1 MGFVNL
7 DSNYQLNGFYDEML
21 AAPGR
26 PRASYRR
33 LYEHLERLGPAELER
48 RHQLALQMFRNHGI
62 TFAVYPDAQGTEKV
76 FPFDVIPRVIDA
88 RTWRRLED
96 GLKQRLRALNLFL
109 DDVYGRKLIL
119 KQHAIPPEIVL
130 SSSLYLREVEGLPV
144 PHGIHC
150 HIAGIDLVRDEKGDF
165 FVLEDNVR
173 TPSGASYVLANRYVM
188 KRVLPDLFAG
198 YPVRPVEGYVHELLR
213 HLRWLAPAGID
224 DPTVVLL
231 TPGINNSAYYEHLY
245 LAKQMGVELVEGS
258 DLVVDDDHVFM
269 RTTRG
274 LRPVHVI
281 YRRID
286 DEWLDPI
293 FGRQESLVGVAGL
306 VNAYRAGNVAIA
318 NALGN
323 GVADDKAVY
332 SLVPKLIRYYLDEDP
347 ILPNVET
354 YLCAVD
360 SDRRYVLE
368 HLATLVVKTVDASGG
383 YGMLIG
389 PASTTEER
397 EEFSRR
403 ITAVPRAFIAQP
415 VVALSVQ
422 PVLDGGGLRRG
433 HQDLRPF
440 VLTGP
445 DEYVTPG
452 GLTRVALK
460 PGSGRQQLAGRRQ
473 PGHLGGRGRR
483 FRGRGCLAARPRRSR
498 CWAATSSAP
507 TTWRES
513 WACTSRCPSTGRT
526 NPGRIS
532 GCGSWSSRAGTPA
545 TLANGSRRWRWWSR
559 ARSGRR
565 SGRASPRPA
574 SRRRRCG
581 RRCPASCTS
590 R

>member
-1 MGFVNL
+1 VTVGIL
-7 DSNYQLNGFYDEML
+7 DANYDVDGFYDEML
-21 AAPGR
+21 AAAGR
-26 PRASYRR
+26 PRPPYTR
-33 LYEHLERLGPAELER
+33 LYEELNRLGPAELQR
-48 RHQLALQMFRNHGI
+48 RWAVAMEMFRNHGI

-76 FPFDVIPRVIDA
+76 FPFDIIPRLLEA
-88 RTWRRLED
+88 QTWRRIED

-109 DDVYGRKLIL
+109 EDVYGRKLIL
-119 KQHAIPPEIVL
+119 KQRAIPPEIVL
-130 SSSLYLREVEGLPV
+130 SSSLYMREIEGLPT

-150 HIAGIDLVRDEKGDF
+150 HVAGIDLVRDGSGEF
-165 FVLEDNVR
+165 FVLEDNLR
-173 TPSGASYVLANRYVM
+173 TPSGASYVQANRYVM

-213 HLRWLAPAGID
+213 HLRWLAPEGVE

-258 DLVVDDDHVFM
+258 DLVVDDDRVFM

-306 VNAYRAGNVAIA
+306 VSAYRAGNVVIA

-332 SLVPKLIRYYLDEDP
+332 PFVPQMIRYYLDEDP

-354 YLCAVD
+354 YVCAFED
-360 SDRRYVLE
+360 QRRYVLD
-368 HLATLVVKTVDASGG
+368 HLDRLVVKTTDASGG

-389 PASTTEER
+389 PASTRDER
-397 EEFSRR
+397 EEFRRR
-403 ITAVPRAFIAQP
+403 IEARPRAFIAQP

-422 PVLDGGGLRRG
+422 PVLDGDRFRPG

-445 DEYVTPG
+445 DVYVTPG

-460 PGSGRQQLAGRRQ
+460 AGSLVVNSSQ
-473 PGHLGGRGRR
+473 GG
-483 FRGRGCLAARPRRSR
+483 
-498 CWAATSSAP
+498 
-507 TTWRES
+507 
-513 WACTSRCPSTGRT
+513 
-526 NPGRIS
+526 
-532 GCGSWSSRAGTPA
+532 
-545 TLANGSRRWRWWSR
+545 GSRDTWVI
-559 ARSGRR
+559 ADD
-565 SGRASPRPA
+565 A
-574 SRRRRCG
+574 
-581 RRCPASCTS
+581 
-590 R
+590 

>member
-1 MGFVNL
+1 VAFVNL
-7 DSNYQLNGFYDEML
+7 DSNYRFNGFYDEML
-21 AAPGR
+21 AGAGR
-26 PRASYRR
+26 PRPAYRR
-33 LYEHLERLGPAELER
+33 LYEQLNRLGPAELQR
-48 RHQLALQMFRNHGI
+48 RHNMAIEMFRNHGI

-76 FPFDVIPRVIDA
+76 FPFDVIPRVIEA
-88 RTWRRLED
+88 LTWERLEA
-96 GLKQRLRALNLFL
+96 GLKQRMQALNLFL

-119 KQHAIPPEIVL
+119 KQRAIANEIVL
-130 SSSLYLREVEGLPV
+130 SSSLYLREIEGLAV

-150 HIAGIDLVRDEKGDF
+150 HIAGIDLVRDEKGEF
-165 FVLEDNVR
+165 FVLEDNLR
-173 TPSGASYVLANRYVM
+173 TPSGASYLQANRYVM
-188 KRVLPDLFAG
+188 KRILPDLFAG

-213 HLRWLAPAGID
+213 HLRWLAPEGVE

-274 LRPVHVI
+274 LHPVHVI

-306 VNAYRAGNVAIA
+306 VNAYRAGNVSIA

-332 SLVPKLIRYYLDEDP
+332 ALVPKIIRYYLDEDP

-354 YLCAVD
+354 YLCAID
-360 SDRRYVLE
+360 SEREYVLE
-368 HLATLVVKTVDASGG
+368 HLDRLVVKTVDASGG

-389 PASTTEER
+389 TASTREER
-397 EEFSRR
+397 EEFRRR
-403 ITAVPRAFIAQP
+403 IIAFPRAFIAQP

-422 PVLDGGGLRRG
+422 PVLDGGTLRPG

-445 DEYVTPG
+445 NIYVTPG

-460 PGSGRQQLAGRRQ
+460 PGSLIVNSSQ
-473 PGHLGGRGRR
+473 GGG
-483 FRGRGCLAARPRRSR
+483 SR
-498 CWAATSSAP
+498 DTWVMAQGSAP
-507 TTWRES
+507 ERE
-513 WACTSRCPSTGRT
+513 AEG
-526 NPGRIS
+526 GD
-532 GCGSWSSRAGTPA
+532 A
-545 TLANGSRRWRWWSR
+545 
-559 ARSGRR
+559 
-565 SGRASPRPA
+565 
-574 SRRRRCG
+574 
-581 RRCPASCTS
+581 
-590 R
+590 

>member
-1 MGFVNL
+1 LANL
-7 DSNYQLNGFYDEML
+7 DSNYRFNGFYDEML
-21 AAPGR
+21 AAVGR
-26 PRASYRR
+26 PRPAYRR
-33 LYEHLERLGPAELER
+33 LYEQLNRLGPDELQR
-48 RHQLALQMFRNHGI
+48 RQSLALEMFRNHGI

-76 FPFDVIPRVIDA
+76 FPFDVIPRVIEA
-88 RTWRRLED
+88 RTWRRLEA
-96 GLKQRLRALNLFL
+96 GLRQRLRALNLFL
-109 DDVYGRKLIL
+109 DDVYGPKLIL
-119 KQHAIPPEIVL
+119 KQRAIPPEVVL
-130 SSSLYLREVEGLPV
+130 SSSLYMREIDGLAV

-150 HIAGIDLVRDEKGDF
+150 HIAGIDLVRDEHGEF
-165 FVLEDNVR
+165 FVLEDNLR
-173 TPSGASYVLANRYVM
+173 TPSGASYVQANRYVM
-188 KRVLPDLFAG
+188 KRILPDLFAG

-213 HLRWLAPAGID
+213 HLRWLAPADVD

-231 TPGINNSAYYEHLY
+231 TPGVNNSAYYEHLY

-306 VNAYRAGNVAIA
+306 VSAYRAGHVAIA

-332 SLVPKLIRYYLDEDP
+332 ALVPRIIRYYLREDP

-354 YLCAVD
+354 YLCAD
-360 SDRRYVLE
+360 ASDRAYVLD
-368 HLATLVVKTVDASGG
+368 HLDRLVVKTVDASGG

-389 PASTTEER
+389 TQSTREER
-397 EEFSRR
+397 DEFRHR
-403 ITAVPRAFIAQP
+403 ILERPRAFIAQP

-422 PVLDGGGLRRG
+422 PVVDGGKLRPG

-445 DEYVTPG
+445 DVYVTPG

-460 PGSGRQQLAGRRQ
+460 PGSLVVNSSQ
-473 PGHLGGRGRR
+473 GG
-483 FRGRGCLAARPRRSR
+483 
-498 CWAATSSAP
+498 
-507 TTWRES
+507 
-513 WACTSRCPSTGRT
+513 
-526 NPGRIS
+526 
-532 GCGSWSSRAGTPA
+532 
-545 TLANGSRRWRWWSR
+545 GSRDTWVI
-559 ARSGRR
+559 ADHDFEEPD
-565 SGRASPRPA
+565 AQ
-574 SRRRRCG
+574 
-581 RRCPASCTS
+581 
-590 R
+590 